1 MKEVYFQEFLDIVS
15 PIINNEEFLKRKNY
29 AHHENESVYDH
40 SMKVA
45 FSSYLCAKKL
55 NLDYKSVAI
64 GGLLHDFYYEDWQKK
79 HVHKK
84 FFQMHGFVHARQA
97 LENSKKVFPELMNK
111 KIENIIL
118 RHMFPLNITPP
129 KYKESWIVSIMD
141 KKCSMY
147 ILKYPKSYLKYIGV
161 RRSHKI

>member
-1 MKEVYFQEFLDIVS
+1 MTKVYFQEFLDIIN
-15 PIINNEEFLKRKNY
+15 PIINNKEFLKRKDY

-40 SMKVA
+40 SMKVS
-45 FSSYLCAKKL
+45 FSAYLCAKKL
-55 NLDYKSVAI
+55 NLDYKSAAI
-64 GGLLHDFYYEDWQKK
+64 GGLLHDFYYEDWQKN

-111 KIENIIL
+111 KVENIIV
-118 RHMFPLNITPP
+118 RHMFPLNIVPP
-129 KYKESWIVSIMD
+129 KYAESWIVSLVD

-147 ILKYPKSYLKYIGV
+147 VLKHPKKCLKYVGIRKGSKS
-161 RRSHKI
+161 

>member
-1 MKEVYFQEFLDIVS
+1 MKEVYFQEFLDIVN

-55 NLDYKSVAI
+55 KLDYKSVAI
-64 GGLLHDFYYEDWQKK
+64 GGLLHDFYYEDWQNK

-97 LENSKKVFPELMNK
+97 LEN
-111 KIENIIL
+111 
-118 RHMFPLNITPP
+118 
-129 KYKESWIVSIMD
+129 
-141 KKCSMY
+141 
-147 ILKYPKSYLKYIGV
+147 
-161 RRSHKI
+161 

>member
-55 NLDYKSVAI
+55 KLDYKSVAI
-64 GGLLHDFYYEDWQKK
+64 GGLLHDFYYEDWQNK

-129 KYKESWIVSIMD
+129 KCKESWIVSVMD

>member
-1 MKEVYFQEFLDIVS
+1 MDIVN

-55 NLDYKSVAI
+55 KLDYKSVAI
-64 GGLLHDFYYEDWQKK
+64 GGLLHDFYYEDWQNK

-111 KIENIIL
+111 TIENIIL

>member
-55 NLDYKSVAI
+55 KLDYKSVAI
-64 GGLLHDFYYEDWQKK
+64 GGLLHDFYYEDWQNK

-129 KYKESWIVSIMD
+129 KYKESWIVSVMD

>member
-55 NLDYKSVAI
+55 KLDYKSVAI
-64 GGLLHDFYYEDWQKK
+64 GGLLHDFYYEDWQNK

-118 RHMFPLNITPP
+118 RHMFPLNIVPP

>member
-15 PIINNEEFLKRKNY
+15 PIINNEEFLQRKNY

-55 NLDYKSVAI
+55 KLDYKSVAI
-64 GGLLHDFYYEDWQKK
+64 GGLLHDFYYEDWQNK

-161 RRSHKI
+161 RRRHKI

>member
-1 MKEVYFQEFLDIVS
+1 MKEVYFQEFLDIVN

-55 NLDYKSVAI
+55 KLDYKSVAI
-64 GGLLHDFYYEDWQKK
+64 GGLLHDFYYEDWQNK

>member
-55 NLDYKSVAI
+55 KLDYKSVAI
-64 GGLLHDFYYEDWQKK
+64 GGLLHDFYYEDWQNK

-111 KIENIIL
+111 TIENIIL

-129 KYKESWIVSIMD
+129 KYKESWIVSVMD